1 MEFEH
6 RVEDA
11 VFSDA
16 EEREIGRNLRRI
28 RERHLFGLNRMSR
41 EIDANS
47 ISLSR
52 LELGNKR
59 RPTILGYYDGPD
71 PGDRRSVWAQQY
83 SKVLGVPEA
92 DFYDFSN
99 MEDEHEQAI

>member
-16 EEREIGRNLRRI
+16 EEKEIGRNLRRI

-41 EIDANS
+41 EIGVDS
-47 ISLSR
+47 FSLSH
-52 LELGNKR
+52 LELGKQR
-59 RPTILGYYDGPD
+59 RPTMQGYYDGPD